1 MDESIGFRSPHTVAR
16 FVLDA
21 SDVIERWNNPAE
33 YLELE
38 QLRIENRVVLAKT
51 DVVDTE
57 LDPNKN
63 IIHCGSFLAS
73 IDLLELHGPM
83 VVGHSR
89 FGHSVLASEEDVNRL
104 ERVKSVIRVREA
116 SERREKHDVR
126 DAMHVATSIKYGFSG
141 FITGDVRLLK
151 LDQKFSHEYGFRIF
165 DAPGAVSFANHL
177 IQKQLKLQQLNES
190 LSQRLS

>member
-1 MDESIGFRSPHTVAR
+1 MDKSVGFRGPHTVAR
-16 FVLDA
+16 FVLDT

-57 LDPNKN
+57 LDANKN
-63 IIHCGSFLAS
+63 IILCGSFLAS
-73 IDLLELHGPM
+73 IDLLELHSPM
-83 VVGHSR
+83 VVDHSR
-89 FGHSVLASEEDVNRL
+89 FGHSVLASEEDVIRL

-126 DAMHVATSIKYGFSG
+126 DAMHVATSIRYGFSG
-141 FITGDVRLLK
+141 FITGDDRLLK
-151 LDQKFSHEYGFRIF
+151 LDQKFSHEFGFRIF
-165 DAPGAVSFANHL
+165 DAPGAVSFANYL
-177 IQKQLKLQQLNES
+177 IQNN
-190 LSQRLS
+190 